1 MHTAL
6 SNSSPLTVKSLRVRA
21 VNVPLGR
28 PVKTSSGA
36 ILTAPLVLVDLQTA
50 EGVVGSSYVFC
61 YMPAAL
67 KPVATLVANIG
78 EMLVGEDVAPVAIA
92 NKLERRFRLLGPQGL
107 VGVALAAVD
116 MAAWDATCR
125 AAGLPLVR
133 FLGGAPRPLA
143 VYNSFGM
150 TDVAG
155 VGALADE
162 SVAAG
167 FHAMKIKIGYP
178 EVADDV
184 AAIRRVRQVAGE
196 TMALMADYNQS
207 LSVPEA
213 IRRVRI
219 IDDENI
225 AWIEEPVRADD
236 YAGHATV
243 AQAARTPIQIGE
255 NWWGPA
261 DMAKSIAAGASDLAM
276 PDVMKIGG
284 VTGWLRAAALA
295 QAAGL
300 PMSSHIFPEISAHL
314 LAISPTCHWLEYL
327 DFAGPILVEP
337 MRVING
343 CVSPSSAPG
352 CGIAWNEK
360 AVERYLA

>member
-1 MHTAL
+1 
-6 SNSSPLTVKSLRVRA
+6 
-21 VNVPLGR
+21 
-28 PVKTSSGA
+28 
-36 ILTAPLVLVDLQTA
+36 
-50 EGVVGSSYVFC
+50 
-61 YMPAAL
+61 
-67 KPVATLVANIG
+67 
-78 EMLVGEDVAPVAIA
+78 
-92 NKLERRFRLLGPQGL
+92 
-107 VGVALAAVD
+107 
-116 MAAWDATCR
+116 MAAWDAVSK
-125 AAGLPLVR
+125 AANLPLVR
-133 FLGGAPRPLA
+133 LLGGVSRPLQ

-150 TDVAG
+150 AEVDG

-167 FHAMKIKIGYP
+167 FRAMKIKLGYP
-178 EVADDV
+178 EVTQDI
-184 AAIRRVRQVAGE
+184 AAIRAVREVAGDA
-196 TMALMADYNQS
+196 MVLMADYNQS

-213 IRRVRI
+213 VRRVRI
-219 IDDENI
+219 IDGENI

-243 AQAARTPIQIGE
+243 AQEARTPIQLGE

-327 DFAGPILVEP
+327 DFASPILTDP
-337 MRVING
+337 MKVVNG
-343 CVSPSSAPG
+343 SVSPSPTPG
-352 CGIAWNEK
+352 CGIAWDEA
-360 AVERYLA
+360 AVARYLA